1 VLTVPYR
8 GGVAEVPI
16 HLYGGVAADRPV
28 LIASGGVDTWKMDIH
43 PMCIAAAQST
53 GATVLAVDM
62 PGTGEIANL
71 PLGAEADQVVL
82 GVAQAA
88 KAVGNGRVGHIAI
101 SFGAN
106 FSAMTGLT
114 GAVDAAVDNGGPVK
128 DAFAR
133 EHITRLPYGMFD
145 IVGNAIGFDRR
156 PDIDD
161 VIAVIGTLS
170 REKLLD
176 QPDGNA
182 PMLVVNGADDY
193 FVPAS
198 DTLVFQGRP
207 NTEVHLIPG
216 TGHVAMSKM
225 AEVMPMML
233 GWLRTQLQRP
243 GSAT

>member
-1 VLTVPYR
+1 
-8 GGVAEVPI
+8 
-16 HLYGGVAADRPV
+16 
-28 LIASGGVDTWKMDIH
+28 
-43 PMCIAAAQST
+43 MCIAAAQST

-145 IVGNAIGFDRR
+145 IVGNA
-156 PDIDD
+156 
-161 VIAVIGTLS
+161 
-170 REKLLD
+170 
-176 QPDGNA
+176 
-182 PMLVVNGADDY
+182 PMLVVDGADDH

>member
-1 VLTVPYR
+1 
-8 GGVAEVPI
+8 
-16 HLYGGVAADRPV
+16 V

-128 DAFAR
+128 DAFSR

-161 VIAVIGTLS
+161 VIAVIAVIGTLS

-176 QPDGNA
+176 QPDGNPPCSWSTA
-182 PMLVVNGADDY
+182 RTTTSYPRPTPRSSRGARTPRCTSS
-193 FVPAS
+193 PA
-198 DTLVFQGRP
+198 
-207 NTEVHLIPG
+207 PG
-216 TGHVAMSKM
+216 TWRCRRWPRSC
-225 AEVMPMML
+225 
-233 GWLRTQLQRP
+233 R
-243 GSAT
+243 